1 MTTRRIRSLAHT
13 LAVAL
18 LAVLVFSACPPSNPV
33 PLPLAGWA
41 EFQDLLFVRV
51 PGGSVNTG
59 GGNFYTRRSD
69 LSIDTR
75 VGSYSVAAAYN
86 SASGGWHWA
95 HEMTYVG
102 SSFVDETGASF
113 DLTSVANGSAIPGTH
128 WVRVDA
134 DSIKTKG
141 GLVRDFSASG
151 KLAAI
156 HWLGFD
162 YPRLRFTTQI
172 VGGGTER
179 VTAIDQC
186 TALATCASV
195 FTLAYTASAQLETV
209 TDRAARVASFT
220 WDASGRLA
228 TAKDGLDNAKG
239 WLGFRYEYSGTN
251 LTAITSSENERIE
264 YTYDGSARLLT
275 AKKIGDGDPTSTFAY
290 FGAQSSG
297 YYQSRFTN
305 PLAQIAKFNFDA
317 SRRLF
322 SVQLVTA
329 GETTSFQW
337 SASGLRVTQII
348 RPDGIQASF
357 AITDDDVTQVTQAS
371 GNIITISYAPNAID
385 PASPSARPADVVSDS
400 VGLVLDRGYD
410 GQGRLT
416 SVSSGSGD
424 TTVYAW
430 NGGSPTELA
439 SVTSPAGGLTTYNGY
454 GEHGHPGGAVSGNP
468 TYPLVATFSYD
479 AVGNTLNGQDAD
491 SELSPG
497 MGGVVS
503 RTFDADRNIATVLL
517 QSVHPA
523 PGGPYEHTMTL
534 EYRSD
539 GMRKAIRPPS
549 GGDTEFDY
557 SATGRVLGRRE
568 KADGAWVTTA
578 FGYDGLDRITSTEL
592 ANGMRSELGHDAA
605 GRVNA
610 ITSKRSGAVEET
622 LTRSFAAGRL
632 TSSVDSAFTGSE
644 TYAYDSAGRVTTLT
658 YPGGERR
665 ELIYDL
671 RSRVTIE
678 RFVAAGGVTVVELLY
693 SYDLAN
699 RVTEVRRNPG
709 NLPLLAYTYTGG
721 FVTQTDYGSGLRR
734 TATIDTGYGT
744 PDITVTTTASAQT
757 LESTNNGHAAAYVD
771 SYSTIDGL
779 ADGQFYMM
787 FGGRIWSDAVNGGFF
802 IWDSLSNLREKAQQE
817 LFYNPEANRLTQVR
831 DNFLPN
837 TVRHSYAYDAAG
849 FATARDG
856 VALGYDATGAIASIG
871 SVAAFDH
878 DLSGRPV
885 SRTLN
890 GVTKLFRFGGA
901 IAYTPSGSPLELDL
915 GEVVIKLD
923 GSTDRYRHVDFRG
936 NVRFVTN
943 GNTVEGQAG
952 YGSFG
957 RDYEQGE
964 LGERGFAGGF
974 EIESLGLVVLGPRVL
989 DSDTGRFLSQ
999 DPVFNAVNQYAYA
1012 QGNPVFMWD
1021 PTGTVSTTTAT
1032 VAGVVFATGIATGV
1046 MIAVVVS
1053 APATTTLGAFLL
1065 VAEAL
1070 DAGFLAGYVGLG
1082 ALNLAFEAADPGTA
1096 RWNGFRLSLFGLDIG
1111 PFPSGG
1117 VVGGGTGGGSGG
1129 GSIHGPGQR
1138 VNKKVDIFPT
1148 PDGAASGGDA
1158 SFSFGGLTF
1167 SIALSFAGAMW

>member
-18 LAVLVFSACPPSNPV
+18 LAVLVFSACPPDNPA

-41 EFQDLLFVRV
+41 EFQDPLFVRV

-59 GGNFYTRRSD
+59 GGNLYTRRTD

-75 VGSYSVAAAYN
+75 VGSYSVGAAYS
-86 SASGGWHWA
+86 SATGGWHWA

-102 SSFVDETGASF
+102 STFVDPTRASF
-113 DLTSVANGSAIPGTH
+113 DLTNVANGSAIPGTH
-128 WVRVDA
+128 WVRLDA

-141 GLVRDFSASG
+141 GLVHDFSASG

-162 YPRLRFTTQI
+162 YPQLRFTTQI

-186 TALATCASV
+186 TALASCASV

-209 TDRAARVASFT
+209 TDRAARVARFT

-239 WLGFRYEYSGTN
+239 WLGFRYEYSGTS

-264 YTYDGSARLLT
+264 YTYDSSARLLT
-275 AKKIGDGDPTSTFAY
+275 AKKIGDGNPTSSFAY

-297 YYQSRFTN
+297 YYLTRFTN
-305 PLAQIAKFNFDA
+305 PLSQIARFSFDA

-322 SVQLVTA
+322 SLALVAA
-329 GETTSFQW
+329 GETTSLQW
-337 SASGLRVTQII
+337 SSLRVT
-348 RPDGIQASF
+348 RVTGPDGVQTNFVIA
-357 AITDDDVTQVTQAS
+357 DDDVTQVTQAS
-371 GNIITISYAPNAID
+371 GNVTTITYAPSAID
-385 PASPSARPADVVSDS
+385 PASQSARPVDVVSDS
-400 VGLVLDRGYD
+400 IGLVLDRGYD

-430 NGGSPTELA
+430 NSGSPNELA
-439 SVTSPAGGLTTYNGY
+439 SVTSPAGGLTTYNSY

-479 AVGNTLNGQDAD
+479 AVGNALTGQDAG

-517 QSVHPA
+517 QSGHPT
-523 PGGPYEHTMTL
+523 PGPYEHTMTL

-539 GMRKAIRPPS
+539 GMRKAIRPPY

-578 FGYDGLDRITSTEL
+578 FGYDGLDRMISTEL
-592 ANGMRSELGHDAA
+592 ANGMRSEVGHDAA

-610 ITSKRSGAVEET
+610 ITSKRSGVVEET

-632 TSSVDSAFTGSE
+632 TSSLDSAFTGSE
-644 TYAYDSAGRVTTLT
+644 TYAYDTAGRVSAIT
-658 YPGGERR
+658 YPGSERR
-665 ELIYDL
+665 ELVYDL
-671 RSRVTIE
+671 RSRVTTE
-678 RFVAAGGVTVVELLY
+678 RFVAAGGGTVIELLY

-699 RVTEVRRNPG
+699 RVTEIRRNPG

-721 FVTQTDYGSGLRR
+721 FVTQTDTGSGLRR
-734 TATIDTGYGT
+734 TATIDTGFGT
-744 PDITVTTTASAQT
+744 PNVTVTTTALAQT
-757 LESTNNGHAAAYVD
+757 LESTDNGHAAGYVD
-771 SYSTIDGL
+771 SYSTIDGSS
-779 ADGQFYMM
+779 DGQYYMM
-787 FGGRIWSDAVNGGFF
+787 FGGRLYSDIAAIY
-802 IWDSLSNLREKAQQE
+802 IWDSVSNLRIKLGEPD
-817 LFYNPEANRLTQVR
+817 LLYNAEANRLTEV
-831 DNFLPN
+831 LG
-837 TVRHSYAYDAAG
+837 TVPHTYVYDAAG
-849 FATARDG
+849 FATDRDG
-856 VALGYDATGAIASIG
+856 VPLGYDATGAIASIG

-885 SRTLN
+885 SRTLG

-901 IAYTPSGSPLELDL
+901 IAYTPAGSPLELDL

-923 GSTDRYRHVDFRG
+923 GSSDRYRHVDFRG

-952 YGSFG
+952 YHGFG
-957 RDYEQGE
+957 RDYEEGE

-974 EIESLGLVVLGPRVL
+974 EIDGLGLVVLGPRVL

-999 DPVFNAVNQYAYA
+999 DPSFNAVSLYTYA

-1021 PTGTVSTTTAT
+1021 PTGRITAVGFGFGVAAAVGGVALGAAVSP
-1032 VAGVVFATGIATGV
+1032 AGLAAIAIYGFVVGPVIG
-1046 MIAVVVS
+1046 VS
-1053 APATTTLGAFLL
+1053 AFNFALTFDEDLPHFTTDNL
-1065 VAEAL
+1065 
-1070 DAGFLAGYVGLG
+1070 VGL
-1082 ALNLAFEAADPGTA
+1082 FYTEPGY
-1096 RWNGFRLSLFGLDIG
+1096 
-1111 PFPSGG
+1111 SGSG
-1117 VVGGGTGGGSGG
+1117 GGGTGGEGAYRPGAF
-1129 GSIHGPGQR
+1129 GPG
-1138 VNKKVDIFPT
+1138 DPFYLPPAPGPEDCIPGDPCALT
-1148 PDGAASGGDA
+1148 GASGGPLGMDSA
-1158 SFSFGGLTF
+1158 SIGGLSGLTF
-1167 SIALSFAGAMW
+1167 SIAISFAGAGW